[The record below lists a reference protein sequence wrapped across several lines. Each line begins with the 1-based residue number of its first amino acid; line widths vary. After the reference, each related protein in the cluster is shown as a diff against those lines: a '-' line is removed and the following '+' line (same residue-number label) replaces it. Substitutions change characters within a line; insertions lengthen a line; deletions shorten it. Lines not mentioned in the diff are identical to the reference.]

1 MAPLCHVHHL
11 PRAKKELGRTMS
23 EVAPFT
29 KENINQFAAAWY
41 LALDN
46 HAPSEELCRLLS
58 DDVQM
63 VFPEKTLPGI
73 ADFRAW
79 YAGGRYSDGEE
90 APGVINIF
98 FDENHNVVS
107 VDVTSS
113 SGNQVE
119 VKVVVAWQA
128 SWFVKPSTKAKRT
141 SLDATQTWTLARS
154 DKNGYGLA
162 ISRYNAVAA
171 PFEYAPG
178 FARL

>member
-1 MAPLCHVHHL
+1 MSSAEAFDLDNI
-11 PRAKKELGRTMS
+11 KK
-23 EVAPFT
+23 
-29 KENINQFAAAWY
+29 FAAAWY

-46 HAPSEELCRLLS
+46 HAPSEELMRLLS

-79 YAGGRYSDGEE
+79 YAGGRYSDGTDS
-90 APGVINIF
+90 PGVINIF

-113 SGNQVE
+113 ASDRAE

-128 SWFVKPSTKAKRT
+128 SWFEKPATKAKRT
-141 SLDATQTWTLARS
+141 SLDAMQTWTLQRA
-154 DKNGYGLA
+154 DKNGYGLV
-162 ISRYNAVAA
+162 ITKYNAVAA
-171 PFEYAPG
+171 PFQYAPG

>member
-1 MAPLCHVHHL
+1 VSDGNAL
-11 PRAKKELGRTMS
+11 TD
-23 EVAPFT
+23 
-29 KENINQFAAAWY
+29 ENIKKFAAAWY

-46 HAPSEELCRLLS
+46 HAPTEELAALLT

-73 ADFRAW
+73 NDFKAW
-79 YAGGRYSDGEE
+79 YAGGRYADGTD

-107 VDVTSS
+107 VDRGSA
-113 SGNQVE
+113 SGNAVQ

-128 SWFVKPSTKAKRT
+128 SWFEKPATKAKRT
-141 SLDATQTWTLARS
+141 SLDATQNWTLTAS
-154 DKNGYGLA
+154 SKNRFGIA
-162 ISRYNAVAA
+162 ISRYDAVAE
-171 PFEYAPG
+171 PFKYAPG

>member
-1 MAPLCHVHHL
+1 MSSAEAFGLDNI
-11 PRAKKELGRTMS
+11 KK
-23 EVAPFT
+23 
-29 KENINQFAAAWY
+29 FAAAWY

-46 HAPSEELCRLLS
+46 HAPSEELMRLLS

-79 YAGGRYSDGEE
+79 YAGGRYSDGTDS
-90 APGVINIF
+90 PGVINIF

-107 VDVTSS
+107 VDVTASAS
-113 SGNQVE
+113 DRAE

-128 SWFVKPSTKAKRT
+128 SWFEKPATKAKRT
-141 SLDATQTWTLARS
+141 SLDATQTWTLKQS
-154 DKNGYGLA
+154 DKNGYGLV
-162 ISRYNAVAA
+162 ITKYNAVAA
-171 PFEYAPG
+171 PFQYAPG